1 MLEKISEES
10 ITYYVLK
17 GDNNPAKTKGMS
29 TADLLALGIGFI
41 PNISEEVM
49 GSDQLGLSRD
59 NKLYIGSCVK

>member
-1 MLEKISEES
+1 
-10 ITYYVLK
+10 
-17 GDNNPAKTKGMS
+17 MS